1 MKTHISE
8 QTREKPDRR
17 SALGNWR
24 WTPLIVV
31 LACLS
36 AANLT
41 AATVV
46 LFTNNF
52 DAYPGAATSLVDTSD
67 ADPAVPEFNG
77 TMADDNPV
85 APGLAGSGV
94 QLINWDSHSSPHS
107 LLLRAGTEARFNL
120 DGPRT
125 GTNYQWDFWVKIT
138 RTETTDRG
146 FRVSMRAEGGDLNG
160 DDYIAYRQANVTN
173 STGLENYDG
182 ISLGGIQPAA
192 ASAWVSMGTNYTP
205 DTWQHHRIV
214 INPLNR
220 SFAFY
225 LDDMVNAWTN
235 GDLARTDAPLP
246 VNIRIQHEGNT
257 DDDGYF
263 ALDDMTLTVDGS
275 LDITNTFT
283 EGFEGYPA
291 RTGSED
297 DADPQ
302 GPWITVESDGTGA
315 GKNLADGKVQ
325 VVTDSPRSGSKCLKL
340 EAGQRAAVA
349 IAWGQT
355 PQSDVQITWWAKVPE
370 AVAFNPSPDA
380 VYLRMSIYGKEGGVS
395 EAGDCAL
402 YGWGIRATAP
412 VVGDAT
418 SLILYTTGWVDSG
431 ADYTPNVWEEF
442 RLTTSVSQG
451 NYTIIKNPS
460 SVNPTLVVDRAVFIG
475 SAVGPVFSA
484 GWASS
489 NGTNH
494 PPVYI
499 DDIEIKSLVN
509 NSAPMP
515 ESYTPTI
522 TGSRFTNLTVL
533 KIPGKVITG
542 VTVDPRDNTSIIF
555 ADDSAGSG
563 SIRRAHKVAS
573 GNWALDATPIVSGL
587 DHPSGLAVGPNG
599 TLWWTEDFTAAL
611 KRLSDPWATSVVE
624 DVISGFGENL
634 NSDTDDDPIA
644 LSFAPASFNGTL
656 GTGNMLVIADR
667 GSDGNAYN
675 ALYLVDPAI
684 TNGHTSY
691 TNFLA
696 GPDTFTLGTG
706 ELNAIAPLA
715 TSGEIV
721 CLNQDATLY
730 AVDGSGAV
738 RSLIPTTL
746 YSDPLL
752 SYLPTGI
759 AVDPTTGRIWVADD
773 GLDEVWSVDSTTGTP
788 TPDTKELTFPLTR
801 PDRLDL
807 QIDFNE
813 PNMTFATNGAFLV
826 VSDSSVANGGGRL
839 LIFHNEAFVVA
850 PFSITNTVRTG
861 LQVQLGWEDG
871 GAVKYQ
877 VQRGASLTTLTN
889 YSGDL
894 TARQYTDTNAVAGQ
908 LFYRVQ
914 ATKLP

>member
-1 MKTHISE
+1 MKTPKPTQTNQTIVRVGNISL
-8 QTREKPDRR
+8 
-17 SALGNWR
+17 SLWYWAFIFACLIAGN
-24 WTPLIVV
+24 
-31 LACLS
+31 LS
-36 AANLT
+36 AA
-41 AATVV
+41 TVT
-46 LFTNNF
+46 LFNDNF
-52 DAYPGAATSLVDTSD
+52 DSYAGAATSLLDTSD

-77 TMADDNPV
+77 TMIDDNPV

-94 QLINWDSHSSPHS
+94 QLINWDSHSSPNS
-107 LLLRAGTEARFNL
+107 LLLRSGTEARLNL
-120 DGPRT
+120 NGPRS

-138 RTETTDRG
+138 TTATTDRG

-160 DDYIAYRQANVTN
+160 DDYIAYRQANATN
-173 STGLENYDG
+173 STLLESFDG
-182 ISLGGIQPAA
+182 INLGGVQPAG
-192 ASAWVSMGTNYTP
+192 SAIWVSMGTNYTP
-205 DTWQHHRIV
+205 STWQHHRIV

-225 LDDMVNAWTN
+225 LDDMANAWTN
-235 GDLARTDAPLP
+235 GDLARVDAAVP
-246 VNIRIQHEGNT
+246 VNIRIQHEGNS

-291 RTGSED
+291 RIVSED
-297 DADPQ
+297 DADPL
-302 GPWITVESDGTGA
+302 GSWITVESDGTGS

-325 VVTDSPRSGSKCLKL
+325 VVTNSPHSGSKCLKL
-340 EAGQRAAVA
+340 EAGQRAAA
-349 IAWGQT
+349 CIAWGQT
-355 PQSDVQITWWAKVPE
+355 PQSDVQITWWAKVPA
-370 AVAFNPSPDA
+370 AVAGNPSPDA

-395 EAGDCAL
+395 ESGDCAL
-402 YGWGIRATAP
+402 YGWGIRAVSP

-418 SLILYTTGWVDSG
+418 ALILFTTGWVDSG
-431 ADYTPNVWEEF
+431 ADYAPDVWEEF

-460 SVNPTLVVDRAVFIG
+460 SLNPTLVVDRAVFIG
-475 SAVGPVFSA
+475 TAVGPVFSA

-509 NSAPMP
+509 NSAPVP

-522 TGSRFTNLTVL
+522 TGSRFTNVTVL
-533 KIPGKVITG
+533 KIPGKLITG
-542 VTVDPRDNTSIIF
+542 VAVDPRDNTSIIF
-555 ADDSAGSG
+555 TDDSAGSG

-573 GNWALDATPIVSGL
+573 GNWALDASPIVSGL
-587 DHPSGLAVGPNG
+587 DHPSDAAVGPDG
-599 TLWWTEDFTAAL
+599 TLWWTEDFTAYL
-611 KRLSDPWATSVVE
+611 KRLRDPWATSLVE
-624 DVISGFGENL
+624 EVITGFGENL
-634 NSDTDDDPIA
+634 NPDTDDDPIA
-644 LSFAPASFNGTL
+644 LCFAPASFNGTL
-656 GTGNMLVIADR
+656 GTSNMLIIADR

-675 ALYLVDPAI
+675 AIYLVDPAI

-696 GPDTFTLGTG
+696 GPDAFTLGTS

-715 TSGEIV
+715 SSGEIV
-721 CLNQDATLY
+721 CVNQDASIY

-738 RSLIPTTL
+738 RSIIPTTL
-746 YSDPLL
+746 FSDPFV
-752 SYLPTGI
+752 SYVPTGV
-759 AVDPTTGRIWVADD
+759 AVDPTTSRIWVADD
-773 GLDEVWSVDSTTGTP
+773 ALDEVWSVDSTTGTP
-788 TPDTKELTFPLTR
+788 TPDVKELTFPLVRT
-801 PDRLDL
+801 DRVDL

-813 PNMTFATNGAFLV
+813 PNITFATNGAFLV

-861 LQVQLGWEDG
+861 IQVQLGWEDG
-871 GAVKYQ
+871 GAVKYK

-894 TARQYTDTNAVAGQ
+894 TARQYTDTNAVSGQ